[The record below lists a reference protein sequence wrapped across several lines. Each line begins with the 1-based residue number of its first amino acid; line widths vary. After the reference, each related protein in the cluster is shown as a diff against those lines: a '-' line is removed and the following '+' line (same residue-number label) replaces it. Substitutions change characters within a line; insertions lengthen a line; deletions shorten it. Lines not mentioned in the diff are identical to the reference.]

1 MEEYKTCMI
10 YDMIFKCNSI
20 FSTYSGGKNNWME
33 MNIFNR
39 IDPSDLKP
47 EESAYLNF
55 RCDAGSLR
63 ESINSFGKIEANGL
77 PHAVFVQ
84 AGNPSRSLPKH
95 VEEYEDAEHDVLYK
109 TLQEV
114 QQAKTSSSCVSVCVW
129 GGGGGEVYM

>member
-1 MEEYKTCMI
+1 
-10 YDMIFKCNSI
+10 
-20 FSTYSGGKNNWME
+20 ME

-114 QQAKTSSSCVSVCVW
+114 QQAKTSSSCVSVCIYVCL
-129 GGGGGEVYM
+129 GGGGSTCNSKFCCCGSFGVYMGKSFRPTGPL

>member
-1 MEEYKTCMI
+1 
-10 YDMIFKCNSI
+10 
-20 FSTYSGGKNNWME
+20 ME

-129 GGGGGEVYM
+129 GGGG

>member
-1 MEEYKTCMI
+1 
-10 YDMIFKCNSI
+10 
-20 FSTYSGGKNNWME
+20 ME
-33 MNIFNR
+33 MNIFDR

-129 GGGGGEVYM
+129 GGVGLWVYMW